1 MIVNKRVCEDT
12 VFKISLSEE
21 EVFMSSTYRELRGI
35 EEGMKALAGKVKG
48 KGIRWHCDN
57 WSACKIVEFG
67 SMKADCHAVA
77 KRINAL
83 IRQLDVNFEIVWLSR
98 ESEEIRFADRI
109 SKDFDFGDYRLS
121 RGDFASLVYVFGEF
135 SADYFALDYS
145 YRMRPFFSRYISGM
159 SAGSD
164 AFAQDWSRGFGY
176 FHPSVGL
183 VPKVLDKARE
193 DGAQGIL
200 VVPDWAEIMMAREIR
215 CCEELELV
223 GRWRPLFECPVWF
236 ENSTFR
242 GVPSFDVLAFRTH
255 F

>member
-1 MIVNKRVCEDT
+1 MADRVE
-12 VFKISLSEE
+12 
-21 EVFMSSTYRELRGI
+21 
-35 EEGMKALAGKVKG
+35 G
-48 KGIRWHCDN
+48 KGVRWHCDN

-77 KRINAL
+77 KRINDL
-83 IRQLDVNFEIVWLSR
+83 IRQLDVNFEIVWQSR
-98 ESEEIRFADRI
+98 ESEEIRFADQI

-121 RGDFASLVYVFGEF
+121 MGDFASLVYAFGEF
-135 SADYFALDYS
+135 SADFFASDYS
-145 YRMRPFFSRYISGM
+145 YRMRPFFSCYISGM

-176 FHPSVGL
+176 FHPPVGL

-193 DGAQGIL
+193 DEAQGIL
-200 VVPDWAEIMMAREIR
+200 VVPDWPGSMVAREIKA
-215 CCEELELV
+215 CEQLELV
-223 GRWRPLFECPVWF
+223 ARWRPVFECPLWF

-242 GVPSFDVLAFRTH
+242 GVPSFDVLAFRMR